1 MAKITV
7 ERLREAISTLPRVKL
22 VYLPTP
28 LEDCPRFS
36 EALSGTHILVKRDE
50 LTGLAFGGNKSR
62 KHEFIFGEAKAQG
75 ADCMIHGAASQSNYS
90 RQLTAACAKMGMK
103 AYLTPQRDQRS
114 EVVGI
119 QGNLLLDVI
128 MGADITLVKAKGG
141 KSQGQVQLEIAEEL
155 RRKGHKPYIV
165 GHYDSVL
172 GTVAYAECGLEIYEQ
187 LEALGLKADYIC
199 MASGSG
205 TQAGVALASIALGAG
220 WKIMGFRPG
229 PGGDNAAVSANIAKL
244 ANEAAELLKLD
255 VVVEP
260 EDVPNTD
267 AYAGKAYGIINHAG
281 CEAIELLAR
290 TEGIILDPVYVGKAM
305 SGVIDYIRTGKIQKN
320 QTVVFLHTGGTPALF
335 AYNKEIVDEMGYSVK
350 IVGE

>member
-1 MAKITV
+1 
-7 ERLREAISTLPRVKL
+7 
-22 VYLPTP
+22 
-28 LEDCPRFS
+28 
-36 EALSGTHILVKRDE
+36 VKRDE

-255 VVVEP
+255 IIVEP

-267 AYAGKAYGIINHAG
+267 AYAGKAYGIINRAG

-305 SGVIDYIRTGKIQKN
+305 SGVIDYIRTGKIKKD

>member
-1 MAKITV
+1 
-7 ERLREAISTLPRVKL
+7 
-22 VYLPTP
+22 
-28 LEDCPRFS
+28 
-36 EALSGTHILVKRDE
+36 
-50 LTGLAFGGNKSR
+50 
-62 KHEFIFGEAKAQG
+62 
-75 ADCMIHGAASQSNYS
+75 
-90 RQLTAACAKMGMK
+90 
-103 AYLTPQRDQRS
+103 
-114 EVVGI
+114 
-119 QGNLLLDVI
+119 
-128 MGADITLVKAKGG
+128 
-141 KSQGQVQLEIAEEL
+141 
-155 RRKGHKPYIV
+155 
-165 GHYDSVL
+165 
-172 GTVAYAECGLEIYEQ
+172 
-187 LEALGLKADYIC
+187 

-205 TQAGVALASIALGAG
+205 TQAGVALASIALNAG

-255 VVVEP
+255 IIVEP

-267 AYAGKAYGIINHAG
+267 AYAGKAYGIINRAG

-305 SGVIDYIRTGKIQKN
+305 SGVIDYIRTGKIKKD

>member
-1 MAKITV
+1 
-7 ERLREAISTLPRVKL
+7 
-22 VYLPTP
+22 
-28 LEDCPRFS
+28 
-36 EALSGTHILVKRDE
+36 
-50 LTGLAFGGNKSR
+50 
-62 KHEFIFGEAKAQG
+62 
-75 ADCMIHGAASQSNYS
+75 
-90 RQLTAACAKMGMK
+90 MGMK